1 MKKGRLNQHIL
12 QYRENFFPNIH
23 QMLKTLSRKNRHFR
37 HQGRENISEY
47 PDTFLK
53 AFADVIEEFP
63 LSEDPIENL
72 KVQFEKQLKTMFE
85 QKTSSRTF
93 GATHFFTKIKVEFNN
108 IVKEYGKINF

>member
-1 MKKGRLNQHIL
+1 MKTGRLNQYNL

-23 QMLKTLSRKNRHFR
+23 QMLQTLSRKNRCFR
-37 HQGRENISEY
+37 YQGGEKIDEY

-53 AFADVIEEFP
+53 AFADAIEESP
-63 LSEDPIENL
+63 SSEDPIENL

-93 GATHFFTKIKVEFNN
+93 GATHFFTKIKVDFNN
-108 IVKEYGKINF
+108 IVKEYGKIHF